1 MPLNHFVA
9 FLETSEISQS
19 FNTDSNGFV
28 NVKMGNSGS
37 IKLNQIKK
45 DDSNDE
51 IPPKSD
57 IKNTRFESRMLPPI
71 PNDKTDALSEPN
83 YYDPIRGIYVLKI

>member
-1 MPLNHFVA
+1 M
-9 FLETSEISQS
+9 
-19 FNTDSNGFV
+19 
-28 NVKMGNSGS
+28 
-37 IKLNQIKK
+37 NQIKK

-71 PNDKTDALSEPN
+71 PNDKTDALSHSGSALSP
-83 YYDPIRGIYVLKI
+83 